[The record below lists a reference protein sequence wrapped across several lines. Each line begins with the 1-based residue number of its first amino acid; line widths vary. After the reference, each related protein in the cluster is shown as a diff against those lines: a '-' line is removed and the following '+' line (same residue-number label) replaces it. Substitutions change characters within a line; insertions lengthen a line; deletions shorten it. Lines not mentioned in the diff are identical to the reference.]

1 MHRHGYQGRKLGREL
16 GPRRALLRG
25 LVTSLIL
32 YERIT
37 TTEAKAKEMRSKVD
51 RIISRA
57 RRGTLADRRF
67 AVSEFTS
74 PLAVSKLFEETRE
87 VYKDRTS
94 GFTRITKLGP
104 RVGDAAPMVVVELVD
119 YNPIR
124 KKKDE
129 PVAEVTVE
137 KAPEA
142 ETKDVKPAAKKPAT
156 RKPRTPKVKQEVV

>member
-1 MHRHGYQGRKLGREL
+1 
-16 GPRRALLRG
+16 
-25 LVTSLIL
+25 L

-67 AVSEFTS
+67 AVSQLTS

-104 RVGDAAPMVVVELVD
+104 RVGDAAPMVMVELVD

-124 KKKDE
+124 KKKE
-129 PVAEVTVE
+129 PKAEVTVE
-137 KAPEA
+137 TAPEA
-142 ETKDVKPAAKKPAT
+142 TTKVDKPVAKKPAT
-156 RKPRTPKVKQEVV
+156 RKPRTPKAKQEVA